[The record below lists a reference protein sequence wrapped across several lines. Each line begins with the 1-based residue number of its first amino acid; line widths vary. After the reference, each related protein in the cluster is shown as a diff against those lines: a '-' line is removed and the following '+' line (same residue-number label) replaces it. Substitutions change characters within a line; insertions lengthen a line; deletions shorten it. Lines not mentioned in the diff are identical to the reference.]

1 MGDISR
7 ADAIGQVQ
15 HAGAVGRQTDR
26 RRAGNAAE
34 PVGHQRG
41 PLLVAHPDKLHR
53 GIVVQGVE
61 NVQKGGPH
69 NAEYMGNALLPQ
81 QFNDGGPGFLAWRH

>member
-1 MGDISR
+1 MVAGRRGGQYHYRGMGHISR

-15 HAGAVGRQTDR
+15 DAGAVGRQADR

-34 PVGHQRG
+34 PVSHQRSA
-41 PLLVAHPDKLHR
+41 LLVAHPDKLHR

-61 NVQKGGPH
+61 NVQKG
-69 NAEYMGNALLPQ
+69 
-81 QFNDGGPGFLAWRH
+81 